1 MRNLT
6 AGKMMRRDVKTVPA
20 ATTLAEFRRR
30 FPLGSTKRAV
40 LTGETGHYAGIVAT
54 AAVYAQPPESEA
66 PLASLAANADVA
78 LAPELSIKAIMTA
91 FDETGADELA
101 VVDEGGEVI
110 GLITEAH
117 VTRRYAEELEKA
129 RRELTG
135 DTA

>member
-1 MRNLT
+1 
-6 AGKMMRRDVKTVPA
+6 
-20 ATTLAEFRRR
+20 
-30 FPLGSTKRAV
+30 V
-40 LTGETGHYAGIVAT
+40 LTGETGRYAGIVAT

-66 PLASLAANADVA
+66 PLASLAAHADIA
-78 LAPELSIKAIMTA
+78 LTPELSIKAIMTA

-110 GLITEAH
+110 GLLTEAH

-135 DTA
+135 DTG